1 MPYIIIIDKTG
12 TIKETNVKEYNA
24 SELYKK
30 ANFKSAEGFRLEH
43 KWIIGT
49 NQQVAIYGKKNGKAG
64 QENKYDFPPP
74 IDSVLFFGGCVLTKL
89 GNDSTIQDL
98 RITDWNIIYDKL
110 MGGFDDLDGNEDDDA
125 EEEEDDDDIPPGMK
139 LSKDGYVCDDFI
151 VEDDD
156 EIDYDNLSVEEEE
169 DDDEEEDDEEV
180 IVKNDKNKR
189 VKPIKI
195 VKTAKIQ
202 KQKQIIKTNEPENV
216 FLDYQS
222 ELSEEEYL

>member
-12 TIKETNVKEYNA
+12 TVKEMNIKEFREN
-24 SELYKK
+24 ELFKK
-30 ANFKSAEGFRLEH
+30 ANFKSPEGFLLQT
-43 KWIIGT
+43 KWDVVLDNKQNTIS
-49 NQQVAIYGKKNGKAG
+49 VYGKTNGKAG

-74 IDSVLFFGGCVLTKL
+74 IDSVLFFGGCVLIKM
-89 GNDSTIQDL
+89 GNDSMIQDL

-110 MGGFDDLDGNEDDDA
+110 MGGFDDLDGNE
-125 EEEEDDDDIPPGMK
+125 EEEEEEEEDIPPGMK

-156 EIDYDNLSVEEEE
+156 EIDYDNLSVEEEVE
-169 DDDEEEDDEEV
+169 EEEEDEI
-180 IVKNDKNKR
+180 IVKNNKKKR
-189 VKPIKI
+189 VKPFKT

-202 KQKQIIKTNEPENV
+202 KLKQIIKMNEPENV